1 MSARYFLFAS
11 SAILLGLLSLGG
23 RAQAEWQS
31 YRSERFGYQFLY
43 PADLLKLVMEA
54 PDGQSLEFQSDD
66 GQTKLKVLTT
76 FNTDNVSPAEYRAEI
91 IRTLPGY
98 GGIDYGPRGSSWFV
112 LSGVRGSSIYY
123 QKVLFACGGRI
134 INAFAL
140 TYPSAE
146 KREYDSIVTT
156 IEKGFRSTSGPACD
170 AAGR

>member
-1 MSARYFLFAS
+1 MGALQDFYLTYQSTLGFIGLNALLALSVYTTLSAGQLALSNAGFM
-11 SAILLGLLSLGG
+11 AIGAYTATLLTKVVRSNGG
-23 RAQAEWQS
+23 RRTMRIAMLAPPWIPV
-31 YRSERFGYQFLY
+31 
-43 PADLLKLVMEA
+43 PA
-54 PDGQSLEFQSDD
+54 
-66 GQTKLKVLTT
+66 
-76 FNTDNVSPAEYRAEI
+76 
-91 IRTLPGY
+91 PGY

-140 TYPSAE
+140 TYPSAG

-170 AAGR
+170 TAGRLTRD